1 MISKKGQI
9 KTNRLYE
16 MVRSIP
22 QTIPLSDNE
31 ALKIAD
37 ISMLQ
42 SQNPSFNKY
51 FKLVCV
57 LIIQTKVSEITI
69 LLAAFAFNVSPLTRI
84 LLTSVTL
91 MH

>member
-42 SQNPSFNKY
+42 SQDNPDLMISARV
-51 FKLVCV
+51 VCPLDKGSEV
-57 LIIQTKVSEITI
+57 PLCLLIVDYKHNFCVVSIYHMTAQ
-69 LLAAFAFNVSPLTRI
+69 LRD
-84 LLTSVTL
+84 
-91 MH
+91 